1 MRDCRRDVD
10 LEPSVTAPARTVTP
24 RRQIWITII
33 LIMGAVAVAQAFG
46 RFTWGLVLPSARDD
60 VLGESNTLAGFFGTL
75 NVTAYLLGTLLV
87 AWASSRR
94 SLVGLMRIGLVVST
108 SALAAAAFAPNG
120 AVLGIALFAMG
131 IGGAIIW
138 IPAPAIAARV
148 LPPERS
154 GQAVG
159 TIGSGI
165 GLGIVVAGQLSN
177 RLAADSEL
185 ADDGAALWQR
195 VYRIELA
202 LAVVVVIAAFTFLRS
217 VGDRPSGGGG
227 GFGGIG
233 ALRQVRGW
241 VPLTVAYASFGF
253 AYILVIAFVVA
264 RLEDDA
270 GFSSDEAAAMF
281 SILGLATVVGGATLG
296 PLSDR
301 IGRRITVT
309 TTFVLFAACTLLL
322 LTKSQPWVAIAAFGV
337 GVMFS
342 GMPSLITAHVVDNTT
357 PETYGPA
364 FSAATLAFGVTQ
376 MVSPQIGG
384 AIADV
389 AGSFTPVFILSAVVS
404 CFGALASSRLPD

>member
-1 MRDCRRDVD
+1 MTPAA
-10 LEPSVTAPARTVTP
+10 EAPQREATP
-24 RRQIWITII
+24 RALIWLTIA
-33 LIMGAVAVAQAFG
+33 LTMGAVAVAQAFG

-60 VLGESNTLAGFFGTL
+60 LLGESNGLAGFFGTL

-87 AWASSRR
+87 AWAASRV
-94 SLVGLMRIGLVVST
+94 SLVGLMRIGLIVST
-108 SALAAAAFAPNG
+108 SAIALAAFATSG
-120 AVLGIALFAMG
+120 AMLGFALVAMG

-138 IPAPAIAARV
+138 IPAPAIVARV
-148 LPPERS
+148 LPPERT

-159 TIGSGI
+159 FIGSGI
-165 GLGIVVAGQLSN
+165 GLGIVIAGQISS
-177 RLAADSEL
+177 RLAADPESEAL
-185 ADDGAALWQR
+185 TSVDNTALWQR
-195 VYRIELA
+195 VYRIEL
-202 LAVVVVIAAFTFLRS
+202 LIAVVVVAAAFTFLRS
-217 VGDRPSGGGG
+217 AGDRPSRGGG
-227 GFGGIG
+227 GFGGFG

-241 VPLTVAYASFGF
+241 VPLTIAYASFGF
-253 AYILVIAFVVA
+253 AYILVIAFLVA

-281 SILGLATVVGGATLG
+281 SLLGLATVIGGATLG

-309 TTFVLFAACTLLL
+309 ATFVVFAACTLLL
-322 LTKSQPWVAIAAFGV
+322 LTGSQPWVAIAAFGV
-337 GVMFS
+337 GAMFS
-342 GMPSLITAHVVDNTT
+342 GMPSLIIAHVVDNTT

-384 AIADV
+384 AIADL

-404 CFGALASSRLPD
+404 CIGALASSRLPD